1 MTLPYER
8 LRAVN
13 YTRDFLRDL
22 LDPSLTPR
30 VPKNIRDRAAN
41 LLKHYPWELEMEMV
55 CDMHKL
61 GENRQPI
68 FSQDFLK

>member
-13 YTRDFLRDL
+13 YTRQFLRDL
-22 LDPSLTPR
+22 LDPSVTPR
-30 VPKNIRDRAAN
+30 VPKNIRERARS
-41 LLKHYPWELEMEMV
+41 LLKHYPWEAEMEMV

-68 FSQDFLK
+68 FSKDFLK